1 MKKYTNTESI
11 PLSLAIW
18 LADDDYDYD
27 DDPNTISATTLLKP
41 LKAIVLGIQSKELD
55 QVGDISS
62 LIPSRM
68 GQALHTA
75 IEVTWLKEEKVKEL
89 MMVLG
94 YPEDIVK
101 HIKVNPKKEDLDPA
115 DIPIYMEQRFKKKVG
130 KYTISGKFDFC
141 LNGALE
147 DFKSTGVYNFISGS
161 NKEKYLQQGSIY
173 RWLAPDIITEP
184 YMTIQ
189 YIFTDWSKL
198 SAMRDKQYPQ
208 KRLMPQRLQL
218 QSIEQTQAFI
228 EGIIRKVELLED
240 KPQELLP
247 ACTDE
252 ELWKKPDVFKY
263 YKNPQKLD
271 KSTKNFDN
279 MADAQERLAA
289 DGFVGVIQ
297 TNPGEVVRCRYCNV
311 VGVCK
316 QAEQYLKAG
325 LLTL

>member
-1 MKKYTNTESI
+1 MKKLTNTESI

-55 QVGDISS
+55 QFGDVNS

-75 IEVTWLKEEKVKEL
+75 IESSWQKQEKVREL
-89 MMVLG
+89 MKMLG
-94 YPEDIVK
+94 YPDDIVN
-101 HIKVNPKKEDLDPA
+101 HIKINPKPEDLDPA
-115 DIPIYMEQRFKKKVG
+115 DIPVYMEQRFKKKIG

-147 DFKSTGVYNFISGS
+147 DFKSTGVYNYISGS

-189 YIFTDWSKL
+189 YLFTDWSKL

-218 QSIEQTQAFI
+218 MSIEQTHSFI
-228 EGIIRKVELLED
+228 ETIVRKVELLEGQ
-240 KPQELLP
+240 PQEQLP
-247 ACTDE
+247 ACTPD

-263 YKNPQKLD
+263 FKNPAKLD
-271 KSTKNFDN
+271 RSTKNFDN
-279 MADAQERLAA
+279 MTDAQERLAA
-289 DGFVGVIQ
+289 DGHVGVIQ
-297 TNPGEVVRCRYCNV
+297 TVPGEVVRCRYCNV
-311 VGVCK
+311 VGVCD
-316 QAEQYLKAG
+316 QAQQYLKAG